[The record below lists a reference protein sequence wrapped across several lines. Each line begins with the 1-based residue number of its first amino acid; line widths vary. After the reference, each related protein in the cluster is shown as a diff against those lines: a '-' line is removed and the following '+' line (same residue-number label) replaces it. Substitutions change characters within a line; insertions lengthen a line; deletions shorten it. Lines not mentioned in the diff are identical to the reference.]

1 MKKLDL
7 YIVHYCHKNCEPLK
21 NIMRLPKAEAFALA
35 KQMAEQNRETTAF
48 YRFADFENYYPRR
61 LKTDELLYRR
71 FVEMGGEPLAEH
83 PLSFVLE
90 GSDYLQEWFGNG
102 REIRIPLDS
111 IPEGQ
116 ISFTYGDS
124 MAVLKKLGDFTLL
137 TKAGLMKAIENFDGD
152 AQAFLRHIRAEYTY
166 IEVQVW
172 GDMAFNDE
180 KNNWIFAKGNKKT
193 VEGKP

>member
-1 MKKLDL
+1 MKDQEL
-7 YIVHYCHKNCEPLK
+7 YIVNYCHKNCEPLK

-35 KQMAEQNRETTAF
+35 KQMAEQNNETTAF

-61 LKTDELLYRR
+61 LKTDKLLYQR

-83 PLSFVLE
+83 PLSFVLD

-102 REIRIPLDS
+102 TEIRIPLSS
-111 IPEGQ
+111 IPEKH

-124 MAVLKKLGDFTLL
+124 MAVLKKRGDFTLL
-137 TKAGLMKAIENFDGD
+137 TKAGLMKAMADFDGD
-152 AQAFLRHIRAEYTY
+152 AQTFLRHIRAEYTY

-172 GDMAFNDE
+172 GSLVFDGE
-180 KNNWIFAKGNKKT
+180 KGRWVFRAG
-193 VEGKP
+193 E